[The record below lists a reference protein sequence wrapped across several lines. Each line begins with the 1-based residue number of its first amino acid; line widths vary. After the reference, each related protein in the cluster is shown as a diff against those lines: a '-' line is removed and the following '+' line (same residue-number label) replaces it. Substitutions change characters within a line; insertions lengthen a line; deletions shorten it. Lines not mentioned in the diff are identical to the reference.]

1 MIMRKKIIS
10 IIAILCIMASV
21 LVPLAADS
29 DTGTEYNLM
38 NGSCS
43 VYKSAPGYYVYTE
56 VALFDNQGQFL
67 TYSNHSNWND
77 SFCSAQDYNAT
88 SGTWYW
94 QTT

>member
-10 IIAILCIMASV
+10 IIAILCIMTSV

-29 DTGTEYNLM
+29 DTGTEYNLV
-38 NGSCS
+38 NGYYA

-67 TYSNHSNWND
+67 TYSNHGNWND
-77 SFCSAQDYNAT
+77 SYCSAQDSNA
-88 SGTWYW
+88 SFAIWYW
-94 QTT
+94 ETT